1 MWGGK
6 GLWEAVP
13 SPEGTSARGQVS
25 CHGSWF
31 PETNTGKEKKREVGR
46 AWLLHPSWTLFT
58 LGAMSGLLRELIPRA
73 AWGLRSRARTSS
85 LGPISQQDPLRE
97 GWSSF
102 CQQGQGPASL
112 CHLCAFCSHRGV
124 TESWSKYPCW
134 VSGPGAGES
143 SWSHQFLAV
152 KRQLLRFL
160 LSTGGAAAHGQVGK
174 GNKVWSPYKIFCCPN
189 RSSLLQATP

>member
-1 MWGGK
+1 MAQYRNNKKTGSSTNKMSGEAKFHLRFKTSSFYHFQGVIAAGKRNKSSLLHKAALLGSSVHQSFISSMWGGK

-85 LGPISQQDPLRE
+85 LGPISQQGPLRE
-97 GWSSF
+97 G
-102 CQQGQGPASL
+102 
-112 CHLCAFCSHRGV
+112 
-124 TESWSKYPCW
+124 
-134 VSGPGAGES
+134 
-143 SWSHQFLAV
+143 
-152 KRQLLRFL
+152 
-160 LSTGGAAAHGQVGK
+160 
-174 GNKVWSPYKIFCCPN
+174 
-189 RSSLLQATP
+189 